1 MSTWLTIHD
10 DRIDLY
16 HPLIVQ
22 SDGKQYI
29 WSIRLLDE
37 GGKEAGSIGSGEL
50 FETVGKA
57 IAAAYT
63 YYHERIMGDSE

>member
-1 MSTWLTIHD
+1 MSDWLKVHE
-10 DRIDLY
+10 DRIDPF
-16 HPLIVQ
+16 HRLIVQ
-22 SDGKQYI
+22 YDGKQYS

-37 GGKEAGSIGSGEL
+37 GGEEAGSIGSGEL